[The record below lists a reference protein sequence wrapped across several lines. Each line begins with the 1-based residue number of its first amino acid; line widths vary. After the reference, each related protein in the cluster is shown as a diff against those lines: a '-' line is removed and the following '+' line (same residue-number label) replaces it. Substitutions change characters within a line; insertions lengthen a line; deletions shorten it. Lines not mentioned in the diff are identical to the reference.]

1 MDATD
6 AWVDTA
12 VQVGGDDD
20 TINRLCALCAARAN
34 VDAALVRA
42 GVEMV
47 TVVAR
52 YTRTRFGTAAVER
65 AKAILTFPAGST
77 QVGEGHSREEAIV
90 NALELAGLL

>member
-1 MDATD
+1 
-6 AWVDTA
+6 
-12 VQVGGDDD
+12 
-20 TINRLCALCAARAN
+20 
-34 VDAALVRA
+34 
-42 GVEMV
+42 MV